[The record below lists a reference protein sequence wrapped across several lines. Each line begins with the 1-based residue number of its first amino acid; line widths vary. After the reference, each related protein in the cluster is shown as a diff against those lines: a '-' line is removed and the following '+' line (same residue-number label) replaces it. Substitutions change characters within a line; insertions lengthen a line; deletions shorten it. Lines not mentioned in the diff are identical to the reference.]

1 MRSNCSRYVLTP
13 AFLSKAGFSGCLASC
28 GIRNP
33 LWRASW
39 AQISIFPNR
48 DQALFNLA
56 DRMDLPRL
64 RSVVGTLSQSM
75 RFGTPLAQSLRMAA
89 AEMRTDR
96 LMRVEERANRLPGM
110 LTFPVMLLIM
120 PTIFLIV

>member
-1 MRSNCSRYVLTP
+1 
-13 AFLSKAGFSGCLASC
+13 
-28 GIRNP
+28 
-33 LWRASW
+33 
-39 AQISIFPNR
+39 
-48 DQALFNLA
+48 
-56 DRMDLPRL
+56 MDLPSL

-120 PTIFLIV
+120 PTIFLIVGGPAVIKVMDTLNPH